1 MAIFGNSNIKDKL
14 DKTGNKISTGI
25 FSIFTGKK
33 IDDELLEELEEIL
46 ITSDLGINI
55 TNKILAEIKNLQD
68 ATYSMKQG
76 MDEMSEGAK
85 HINQTSA
92 NLADI
97 SEKMD
102 TSIKMMG
109 DQVDQFHV

>member
-1 MAIFGNSNIKDKL
+1 MAE
-14 DKTGNKISTGI
+14 GNKA
-25 FSIFTGKK
+25 
-33 IDDELLEELEEIL
+33 
-46 ITSDLGINI
+46 
-55 TNKILAEIKNLQD
+55 ILAEIKNLQD

-92 NLADI
+92 NLAEI

>member
-1 MAIFGNSNIKDKL
+1 MAIFGNSNIKNKL

-55 TNKILAEIKNLQD
+55 TNKILAEIKKNKYQKMLI
-68 ATYSMKQG
+68 ATILK
-76 MDEMSEGAK
+76 
-85 HINQTSA
+85 I
-92 NLADI
+92 
-97 SEKMD
+97 
-102 TSIKMMG
+102 
-109 DQVDQFHV
+109 